1 MTRFASRLA
10 VSLDRDDRGGARITL
25 TGIIDEFAELLPL
38 VDRVEPPTTVD
49 LGGVEFINSV
59 GVRQWTGFLR
69 ALLARGP
76 VTLRNCSEPM
86 VLLFNMAT
94 VAVEGAVVE
103 SLQAPYACTHCSAD
117 EQVELVVARDLAD
130 GAASTAPEFP
140 CKSCDGLLRFAGLP
154 QRYLAFLES
163 D

>member
-10 VSLDRDDRGGARITL
+10 VTLDSDDHGGSRIAL
-25 TGIIDEFAELLPL
+25 SGVIDEFAELMPL
-38 VDRVEPPTTVD
+38 VERTASPVTVD

-94 VAVEGAVVE
+94 VTVDGAVVE

-117 EQVELVVARDLAD
+117 EQIELVVARDLTE
-130 GAASTAPEFP
+130 GASSTTPEFP
-140 CKSCDGLLRFAGLP
+140 CKSCSGSLRFAGLP
-154 QRYLAFLES
+154 RRYLAFLES
-163 D
+163 E